1 MNLELSYYGGGQV
14 KETQLEQINE
24 RIRQLDEQLGGF
36 RNQRS
41 ELSKEARKL
50 AETRDEFNDKFRKLK
65 EQVQILKSKR
75 DELNAQVRELKAKR
89 DEARE
94 VVSKS
99 RAEIKILTEKLH
111 ALDSLTPGSYES
123 TVKEM
128 ERLEWR
134 IQTTPLSQRE
144 ENKLIFQMKQ
154 LEGQLNILKKKK
166 EIAKKINKIRDE
178 TKSIELQAN
187 AIHRRLSEL
196 AVNSEE
202 YHKNMMDVVGSATEL
217 KKKADEAHHS
227 YLSTRTKGETVHFE
241 YMAKIMMIRDLE
253 NQIKGYYE
261 AEQVNREAEV
271 QKKVEDLAENKLKKG
286 KKLTFDEFKLLVD
299 KGVI

>member
-1 MNLELSYYGGGQV
+1 M
-14 KETQLEQINE
+14 KDTQLEQINE
-24 RIRQLDEQLGGF
+24 RIRRIDEQLGDF

-94 VVSKS
+94 IVSKN
-99 RAEIKILTEKLH
+99 RAEIKSLTEKLT

-128 ERLEWR
+128 EKLEWR

-144 ENKLIFQMKQ
+144 ENRLIFQVKQ
-154 LEGQLNILKKKK
+154 LEVQLNVLKKKREK
-166 EIAKKINKIRDE
+166 AKKINKIRDE
-178 TKSIELQAN
+178 TRLIELQAN

-196 AVNSEE
+196 AVQSEE
-202 YHKNMMDVVGSATEL
+202 YHKSMMEVVDSATDL
-217 KKKADEAHHS
+217 KKRADEAHQAYVS
-227 YLSTRTKGETVHFE
+227 AKTKGQTVHFE

-253 NQIKGYYE
+253 GQIKGYYE
-261 AEQVNREAEV
+261 AEQANREAEV
-271 QKKVEDLAENKLKKG
+271 QRKVEDLAENKLKKG

-299 KGVI
+299 KGAI